1 MEQDAGLEVN
11 GSDESSRSSS
21 DFSLSL
27 LFSSLFPL
35 NESLVL
41 SGLVSQDPPSH
52 SPASERP
59 ASLSLTR
66 IFLLAPVILTI
77 LSSCNHS
84 PKKSQYLVQGQRLY
98 ESNCANC
105 HQADGKGLGRLYP
118 PMEGSDYL
126 RDSTEAVICLIKNG
140 ISGPLMVNG
149 IVYDQPMPG
158 NQKLTDLEVAELVT
172 YVRMKWAGAEQM
184 TETRAVRKTL
194 DNCGQVN

>member
-1 MEQDAGLEVN
+1 MEQDAGLEVT

-41 SGLVSQDPPSH
+41 SGLVTQDPPSQ
-52 SPASERP
+52 SPPSERP

-77 LSSCNHS
+77 LSSCSHS

-126 RDSTEAVICLIKNG
+126 RDSTKAVICLIKNG

-158 NQKLTDLEVAELVT
+158 NPALTDLEIAELVT
-172 YVRMKWAGAEQM
+172 FLNSTWADQQDLTEPVQVR
-184 TETRAVRKTL
+184 RVL
-194 DNCGQVN
+194 DQCP